1 MKKLLIIL
9 FFCCVSHVSF
19 SQEQEIQQLLLNW
32 EKLTQFKK
40 ILQNMYDGWKI
51 VEKGYTTIKDISSG
65 NFNLH
70 KTFLDELLQVSPVVK
85 QYKRVTDIIHYQS
98 LIVKRYKEAFN
109 RFKEDKV
116 FSAQEI
122 DYIGK
127 VYSNLF
133 KESVKGIDELFMV
146 ITAGELRMTDDER
159 LQAIDRIHA
168 RMEDQFAF
176 LTNFNSSTSYLA
188 LQRKAEQA
196 EINLSKRFHGY

>member
-1 MKKLLIIL
+1 M
-9 FFCCVSHVSF
+9 
-19 SQEQEIQQLLLNW
+19 
-32 EKLTQFKK
+32 
-40 ILQNMYDGWKI
+40 GWKI

-133 KESVKGIDELFMV
+133 KESVKGIDELFLCLLRL
-146 ITAGELRMTDDER
+146 AGCTRGACLHTMYPA
-159 LQAIDRIHA
+159 LHLSSGYGLP
-168 RMEDQFAF
+168 FAHWQHV
-176 LTNFNSSTSYLA
+176 A
-188 LQRKAEQA
+188 
-196 EINLSKRFHGY
+196 